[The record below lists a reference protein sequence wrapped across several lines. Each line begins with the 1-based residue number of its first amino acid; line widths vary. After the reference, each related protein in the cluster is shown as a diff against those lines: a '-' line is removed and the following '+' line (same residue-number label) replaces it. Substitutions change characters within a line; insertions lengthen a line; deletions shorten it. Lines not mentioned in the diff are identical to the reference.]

1 MKFTILFAVVFSFL
15 ACSNESQSQKIEL
28 KTQLDSVAYTIG
40 WNLGENLLRDSLM
53 MDTKIIQ
60 NAMEGALKSGT
71 PTLSQE
77 QREEVMRAFSVYM
90 QEKQQREQEIK
101 QKEAVELG
109 QKFLQDNKSKPG
121 VKVTESGL
129 QYRVDKPGNGTK
141 PQSAST
147 KVRVHYTGKLL
158 NGNTFDSSVDRGEPA
173 EFQLNQVIRGW
184 TEGVMLM
191 DVGSKYTFW
200 IPSELAY
207 GERGAGQMI
216 GPNET
221 LMFEVE
227 LLDIVE

>member
-101 QKEAVELG
+101 QKEAVQLG
-109 QKFLQDNKSKPG
+109 QKFLEENKSQPG

-129 QYRVDKPGNGTK
+129 QYRVDKQGNGTK

-227 LLDIVE
+227 LIDIVE